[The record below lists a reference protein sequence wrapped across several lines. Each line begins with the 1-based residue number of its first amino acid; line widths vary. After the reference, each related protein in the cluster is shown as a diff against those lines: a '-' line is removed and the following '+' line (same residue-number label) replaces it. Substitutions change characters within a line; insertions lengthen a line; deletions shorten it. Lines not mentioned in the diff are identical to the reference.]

1 MLKRAIIYTSLF
13 FVISI
18 SSAFG
23 ESDTLLIKDLSQ
35 DWVFYDDK
43 KQDFLPLVEKSEF
56 EGSAIFFWLNL
67 EDYANTS
74 LHVSSWDQPVSLFVE
89 NKLLDIVEGSVLFPV
104 NIIFDKFRTKR
115 VKVTIYSSKL
125 NPYKVNT
132 RLVDVV
138 TESVRPL
145 SQENVIVLPRE
156 RAVFDNFFI
165 AGCTIVLVFLAALFN
180 FFPRVLADFYK
191 FSKAINPREVEE
203 NLIKSRPLS
212 QINLL
217 FYLFISVL
225 ISLFIIGIINFGD
238 FKYSLSFFRP
248 DSLSDGLWKWLQ
260 TSLVLFLCI
269 MVKLGLIHY
278 FSKLYRVN
286 NFLNTHFF
294 NYMRLSAVLA
304 SLSIV
309 LLIGSRYIFFALE
322 PSHYS
327 FILGIFYILMG
338 VNILII
344 YLKLINSVSSKK
356 IHLFSYLCGTEIVP
370 FGIILSLGIN
380 QTF

>member
-1 MLKRAIIYTSLF
+1 LRKIILYSLLF
-13 FVISI
+13 SLISI
-18 SSAFG
+18 SNVFG
-23 ESDTLLIKDLSQ
+23 ESDTLLVRDLSR
-35 DWVFYDDK
+35 DWVFFDNK
-43 KQDFLPLVEKSEF
+43 TEEFLPLVEKSVF
-56 EGSAIFFWLNL
+56 KGNTIFFWLSL

-74 LHVSSWDQPVSLFVE
+74 LHVTSVDQSVSLFVD
-89 NKLLDIVEGSVLFPV
+89 NKLLDVVEGNMLIPV
-104 NIIFDKFRTKR
+104 NNIFQDFHANR

-125 NPYKVNT
+125 NPYKVDT
-132 RLVDVV
+132 KLVDIVE
-138 TESVRPL
+138 ESVSPL
-145 SQENVIVLPRE
+145 SQDNIIVLPRDK
-156 RAVFDNFFI
+156 AVFDNFFVV
-165 AGCTIVLVFLAALFN
+165 GCTILIVFLAALFN
-180 FFPRVLADFYK
+180 FFPRVLADFFK

-248 DSLSDGLWKWLQ
+248 NSVPDGLWKWLQ
-260 TSLVLFLCI
+260 TSVILFLCI
-269 MVKLGLIHY
+269 IVKLGLIHY
-278 FSKLYRVN
+278 FSKLYRIH

-294 NYMRLSAVLA
+294 NYMRLSMVLF
-304 SLSIV
+304 SLSIAA
-309 LLIGSRYIFFALE
+309 LIGSRYIFFALQ

-327 FILGIFYILMG
+327 LLLGVFYVLMA